1 MGKKAVV
8 GWPERLERAK
18 KRAPSTLIYLDSERR
33 RYPVKPGDCQS
44 YKAAYERARQQGDN
58 GIAATALRRAIRLGC
73 DWAVKHSQRAEG

>member
-1 MGKKAVV
+1 VSVGKKAVV

-44 YKAAYERARQQGDN
+44 YKAAYSRAMQQGD
-58 GIAATALRRAIRLGC
+58 RAIAKRAKARAVRLGC
-73 DWAVKHSQRAEG
+73 DWAVKSEGQG

>member
-8 GWPERLERAK
+8 GWPERLARAK

-44 YKAAYERARQQGDN
+44 YKAAYSRAKQQGDKA
-58 GIAATALRRAIRLGC
+58 IAARALKRAIRLGC
-73 DWAVKHSQRAEG
+73 DWAVKSGER